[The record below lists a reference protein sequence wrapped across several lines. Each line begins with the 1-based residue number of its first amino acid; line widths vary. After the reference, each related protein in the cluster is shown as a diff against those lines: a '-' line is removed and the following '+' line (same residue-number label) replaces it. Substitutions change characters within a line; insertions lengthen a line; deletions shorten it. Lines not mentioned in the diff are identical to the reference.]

1 MRIIT
6 ILTIMINA
14 LTNFLKPKS
23 LDKPKPLPI
32 NTSDSFESAD
42 TFLRR
47 LNIGDVVTG
56 RVKMIMDYGVFIH
69 LGPMDGL
76 LHNSKI
82 RETNRDIHE
91 VFTEDREI
99 DLYVF
104 SINREKCK
112 LGLSQYPRQISKI
125 ELPNNEVSGN
135 EKSYVVGQQL
145 SGHAKSISETGIHFH
160 NDDGFVGFISNR
172 AISCNP
178 TRIDEIKKQASE
190 GEELQVKI
198 INVNGKN
205 ICFLEIVEYIRP
217 NLEAYF
223 HFQLERDKA
232 FDGEIV
238 RIDKDEIFLKIEKDI
253 YAFMMK
259 RNLPEFFTDK
269 NLKEEF
275 EVGQVLRVKSKGY
288 SSKLLNVYAD
298 EV

>member
-1 MRIIT
+1 M
-6 ILTIMINA
+6 
-14 LTNFLKPKS
+14 KPKS
-23 LDKPKPLPI
+23 TAEPKPTPI
-32 NTSDSFESAD
+32 NAYDSFESAD

-56 RVKMIMDYGVFIH
+56 RVRMVMDYGVFID

-82 RETNRDIHE
+82 NEKNGDTNEI
-91 VFTEDREI
+91 FTEGREI

-104 SINREKCK
+104 SINRDKCT
-112 LGLSQYPRQISKI
+112 LGLSQYPRQITKL
-125 ELPNNEVSGN
+125 ELPKHESGKEN
-135 EKSYVVGQQL
+135 IYAVGQQL
-145 SGHAKSISETGIHFH
+145 SGHAKSITETGIHFE
-160 NDDGFVGFISNR
+160 NADGFKGFISNR
-172 AISCNP
+172 AISCDP
-178 TRIDEIKKQASE
+178 TKIDEIKKQATD

-205 ICFLEIVEYIRP
+205 IYYLEIVEYIRP

-223 HFQLERDKA
+223 HFQLERDVP

-238 RIDKDEIFLKIEKDI
+238 RIDKDEIFLKIENGI
-253 YAFMMK
+253 YAFVMK
-259 RNLPEFFTDK
+259 RNLPGFYIDK

-275 EVGQVLRVKSKGY
+275 EIGQVLSVKSKGY
-288 SSKLLNVYAD
+288 SSKLLNVFVD